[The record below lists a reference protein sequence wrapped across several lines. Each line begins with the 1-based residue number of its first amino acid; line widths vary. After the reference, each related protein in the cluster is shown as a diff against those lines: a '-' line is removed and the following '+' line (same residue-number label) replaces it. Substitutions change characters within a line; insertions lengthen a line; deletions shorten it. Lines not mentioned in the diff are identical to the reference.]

1 MQSPRDGQGAPEG
14 DEFPGMTRVPIQE
27 LKICFSKVLE
37 SQRTNPRTNSLNLCP
52 TEGGA
57 VLMTRMG
64 VSIKR

>member
-1 MQSPRDGQGAPEG
+1 MGREHQKG

-37 SQRTNPRTNSLNLCP
+37 LQRTNPRTNSLNLCP

-57 VLMTRMG
+57 VLMTRIG
-64 VSIKR
+64 VSLKR